1 MSLWFFAAGGAMNKA
16 AVTAGELALP
26 FSCWFSK
33 GCNHPKRWWEYNGV
47 FMNRYR
53 IYSLAIQHS
62 YGLDGPF
69 KLVYILRIVN
79 GPYQIFKF
87 PGSKPKNKPTPLLS

>member
-1 MSLWFFAAGGAMNKA
+1 MSLWFFAGAAMNKA
-16 AVTAGELALP
+16 AVAGELA
-26 FSCWFSK
+26 
-33 GCNHPKRWWEYNGV
+33 HPKRWWEYNGV

-79 GPYQIFKF
+79 GPYHIFKF